1 MSTIQ
6 LTRSRDRAHEG
17 PRGREIGL
25 EPLLGTWV
33 IFAEETT
40 GIERVEFAESGG
52 EVTVRARGSGQ
63 GEAPDWGTVP
73 ARVFA
78 DDVDGGEA
86 WGFRASYDHGFER
99 VELFGYLNR
108 DLLAVEAGTTF
119 PPEDERSEYFTR
131 TFMYRP

>member
-17 PRGREIGL
+17 PRGPEIEL

-33 IFAEETT
+33 IFAEETS
-40 GIERVEFAESGG
+40 GIERVELAESGG

-63 GEAPDWGTVP
+63 GEAPDWGAVS

-78 DDVDGGEA
+78 DDVDGEEA

-108 DLLAVEAGTTF
+108 GLLAVESGTTF
-119 PPEDERSEYFTR
+119 PPEDRRSDYFTR